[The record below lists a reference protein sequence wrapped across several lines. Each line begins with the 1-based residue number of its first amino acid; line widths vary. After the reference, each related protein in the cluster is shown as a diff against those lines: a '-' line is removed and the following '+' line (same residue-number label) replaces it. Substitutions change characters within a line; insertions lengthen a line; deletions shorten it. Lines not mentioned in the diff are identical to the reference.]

1 MNDSISIFEVEVK
14 LPLHDVKAIES
25 VLTDLGAKRTNS
37 EKQIDV
43 YLDHPCKSFGET
55 DEALRLRTRKN
66 IVVDSPD
73 ANDIPDTE
81 IEMTYKGPKI
91 DATTKT
97 RIELSVGVDNLE
109 VAKAL
114 LLNLGF
120 KDVATITK
128 NRIFYV
134 HKGITVSIDDIQDIG
149 TYLELERVVNSEELI
164 HDARKE
170 IFQLIESMGLNPND
184 SIRESYLE
192 IYLKNQ

>member
-66 IVVDSPD
+66 IVVDSSD
-73 ANDIPDTE
+73 AHDIPDTE

-128 NRIFYV
+128 NRIFYI

-192 IYLKNQ
+192 IYLKTQ

>member
-1 MNDSISIFEVEVK
+1 MNESISIFEVEVK

-73 ANDIPDTE
+73 AHDIPDTE

>member
-1 MNDSISIFEVEVK
+1 MNESISIFEVEVK

>member
-1 MNDSISIFEVEVK
+1 MDDSISIFEVEVK
-14 LPLHDVKAIES
+14 FSLHDVKAIES
-25 VLTDLGAKRTNS
+25 VLTDLGAKLINS
-37 EKQIDV
+37 ETQIDI

-55 DEALRLRTRKN
+55 DEALRLRSRMN
-66 IVVDSPD
+66 IVRTSLDEHNIPD
-73 ANDIPDTE
+73 AE

-97 RIELSVGVDNLE
+97 RVELSIGVDNLE

-128 NRIFYV
+128 NRIFYI
-134 HKGITVSIDDIQDIG
+134 HQGITVTIDDVQDVG
-149 TYLELERVVNSEELI
+149 TFLEIERVVHSEELI

-184 SIRESYLE
+184 SIRDSYLE
-192 IYLKNQ
+192 IYLRNQ